1 MTGTAFLADDFRST
15 IGLNRTGRLVVRE
28 DLGLEPIATAQ
39 LNDRIN
45 DLISVLGGC
54 ERILRTPIYTPYTRY
69 ICPQLHTLTSGRS
82 LSFADSMICT
92 AAR

>member
-1 MTGTAFLADDFRST
+1 MLYGCTVFGWTGA
-15 IGLNRTGRLVVRE
+15 GRLLMRN
-28 DLGLEPIATAQ
+28 DLGLDPVATAQ

-45 DLISVLGGC
+45 DLMAVLGGC

-69 ICPQLHTLTSGRS
+69 ICPQLDTLTSGRS
-82 LSFADSMICT
+82 VSFADSMICT